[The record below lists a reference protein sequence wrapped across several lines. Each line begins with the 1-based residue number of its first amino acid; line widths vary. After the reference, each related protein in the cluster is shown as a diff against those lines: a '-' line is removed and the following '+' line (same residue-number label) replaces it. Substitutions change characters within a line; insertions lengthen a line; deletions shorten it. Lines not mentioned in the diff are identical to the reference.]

1 MTRETARGATTRD
14 KRYTD
19 RVKSIRTPYGRARA
33 RERKHNMTLKELS
46 QLYYLTREIEADK
59 RRLEEL
65 ERLAEGPS
73 ISRLTGMPHAPGR
86 NDSKVERL
94 AAEIVDLQA
103 IIAARQIQCIHE
115 KARLERWISS
125 IPDSVTRQIF
135 HCRFAEGM
143 SWYQVAVNVGGNNTE
158 ASVKMI
164 CYRYLKANDSDAG
177 EATE

>member
-1 MTRETARGATTRD
+1 
-14 KRYTD
+14 
-19 RVKSIRTPYGRARA
+19 
-33 RERKHNMTLKELS
+33 MTLKELS
-46 QLYYLTREIEADK
+46 QLYYLTREIETDQK
-59 RRLEEL
+59 RLEEL
-65 ERLAEGPS
+65 EQIAGTPS
-73 ISRLTGMPHAPGR
+73 LSQLTGMPHAPNK

-164 CYRYLKANDSDAG
+164 CYRYLKADDSDTG
-177 EATE
+177 EAKD